1 MNITHLSTAKTV
13 QTGGFM
19 QRIVIVGGGAGGLA
33 LATKLG
39 NRLGKKGLAEITLVD
54 AARTHVWKPLLHQL
68 AAGTFDTHA
77 EEIEYL
83 AQARWNHFKFRL
95 GNLVGVDRQLKTVQ
109 LASSHDEAGREITPA
124 QELAYDTLVI
134 AVGSQTNDF
143 GTPGAAQHSIKLDS
157 PQAAKHFNDRLINAC
172 IRAQTVPRSE
182 GSGRLTVAIVGGGAT
197 GVELAAELHAAAR
210 VLGNYGFDH
219 INPEKDLQIVLV
231 EAAPRL
237 LAQLPERLSASALR
251 ELRKLAIDVHTNER
265 VVEVTEDSLKMASGK
280 VLASSITVWAAG
292 IKAADFLHNLGSGPG
307 GMEPLETTRLN
318 QLVVN
323 GNLQCTRD
331 ASIYAFG
338 DCAAC
343 QQPDG
348 SWVPPRAQA
357 AYQQAM
363 YLTRALPRLHAGQAV
378 APFVFTDQG
387 SLVSLSEYSSVGSLM
402 GSLTKGSFFIEGQL
416 AKLMYWALHK
426 QHQLALGGFRKTA
439 LITLS
444 EMIDRTHRPRI
455 KLH

>member
-1 MNITHLSTAKTV
+1 
-13 QTGGFM
+13 M

-33 LATKLG
+33 LATQLG
-39 NRLGKKGLAEITLVD
+39 KRLGKKKLAEITLVD

-68 AAGTFDTHA
+68 AAGSFDTHA

-95 GNLVGVDRQLKTVQ
+95 GRLEGLDSNSKTLQ
-109 LASSHDEAGREITPA
+109 LAASHDEAGREITPP
-124 QELAYDTLVI
+124 QQLAYDTLVI

-143 GTPGAAQHSIKLDS
+143 GTPGAAEHTIKLDS
-157 PQAAKHFNDRLINAC
+157 PQAAKRFNDRLINAC
-172 IRAQTVPRSE
+172 IRAQTVPRSA
-182 GSGRLTVAIVGGGAT
+182 GSGRLTVTIVGGGAT
-197 GVELAAELHAAAR
+197 GVELAAELHAAAK
-210 VLGNYGFDH
+210 VLANFGFDH
-219 INPEKDLQIVLV
+219 IHPEKDLQIVLI

-237 LAQLPERLSASALR
+237 LAQLPERLSEAALR
-251 ELRKLAIDVHTNER
+251 ELRKLAIEVHTNER
-265 VVEVTEDSLKMASGK
+265 VVEVTADSLKMASGK
-280 VLASSITVWAAG
+280 VISSSLSVWAAG
-292 IKAADFLHNLGSGPG
+292 VKAADFLKTLGGQT
-307 GMEPLETTRLN
+307 PLATNRLN
-318 QLVVN
+318 QLMVN
-323 GNLQCTRD
+323 GNLQTSD

-348 SWVPPRAQA
+348 TWVPPRAQA

-363 YLTRALPRLHAGQAV
+363 YLVKALPRLQRGEHV
-378 APFVFTDQG
+378 DPFVFRDQG

-416 AKLMYWALHK
+416 AKIMYWALHK
-426 QHQLALGGFRKTA
+426 QHQLALGGWRKTI

-444 EMIDRTHRPRI
+444 EMIDRTYRPRI

>member
-1 MNITHLSTAKTV
+1 
-13 QTGGFM
+13 M

-33 LATKLG
+33 LATQLG
-39 NRLGKKGLAEITLVD
+39 NRLGKRKLAEITLVD

-68 AAGTFDTHA
+68 AAGSFDTHA

-95 GNLVGVDRQLKTVQ
+95 GNLQGVDRQNKTLQ
-109 LASSHDEAGREITPA
+109 LAASYDASGREITPA
-124 QELAYDTLVI
+124 QALGYDTLVI

-143 GTPGAAQHSIKLDS
+143 RTPGAAEHSIKLDS

-172 IRAQTVPRSE
+172 IRAQTVPRTA

-197 GVELAAELHAAAR
+197 GVELAAELHASAR
-210 VLGNYGFDH
+210 VLGHYGFDN

-231 EAAPRL
+231 EAGPRL
-237 LAQLPERLSASALR
+237 LAQLPERLGDAALR
-251 ELRKLAIDVHTNER
+251 ELRKLAIEVHINEK
-265 VVEVTEDSLKMASGK
+265 VIEVTDEGLKMASGK
-280 VLASSITVWAAG
+280 VISSTITVWAAG
-292 IKAADFLHNLGSGPG
+292 VKAADFLRNIGDPD
-307 GMEPLETTRLN
+307 PLETNRLN

-323 GNLQCTRD
+323 GNLQTTHD

-348 SWVPPRAQA
+348 TWVPPRAQA

-363 YLTRALPRLHAGQAV
+363 YLARKLPQLIVGETV
-378 APFVFTDQG
+378 APFVFADKG
-387 SLVSLSEYSSVGSLM
+387 SLVSLAEYSSVGSLM
-402 GSLTKGSFFIEGQL
+402 GSLSHGSFFIEGQL

-426 QHQLALGGFRKTA
+426 QHQLALGGIKKTA

>member
-1 MNITHLSTAKTV
+1 
-13 QTGGFM
+13 M

-33 LATKLG
+33 LATQLG
-39 NRLGKKGLAEITLVD
+39 KRLGKKGLAEITLVD

-68 AAGTFDTHA
+68 AAGSFDTHA

-95 GNLVGVDRQLKTVQ
+95 GRLEGLDRSTKTLR
-109 LASSHDEAGREITPA
+109 LAASHDEAGREITPM
-124 QELAYDTLVI
+124 QQLAYDTLVI

-143 GTPGAAQHSIKLDS
+143 GTPGADEHTIKLDS
-157 PQAAKHFNDRLINAC
+157 PQAAKRFNDRLINAC
-172 IRAQTVPRSE
+172 LRAQTVPRNA
-182 GSGRLTVAIVGGGAT
+182 GSGRLTVAIIGGGAT
-197 GVELAAELHAAAR
+197 GVELAAELHASAK
-210 VLGNYGFDH
+210 VLANYGFDH
-219 INPEKDLQIVLV
+219 IHPEKDLQIVLV

-237 LAQLPERLSASALR
+237 LAQLPERLSDSALR
-251 ELRKLAIDVHTNER
+251 ELRKLAIEVHTNER
-265 VVEVTEDSLKMASGK
+265 VVEVTADSLKMASGK
-280 VLASSITVWAAG
+280 VISSSLSVWAAG
-292 IKAADFLHNLGSGPG
+292 VKAAEFLRTLGGDD
-307 GMEPLETTRLN
+307 PLETTRLN

-323 GNLQCTRD
+323 GNLQSTRD
-331 ASIYAFG
+331 ANIYAFG

-348 SWVPPRAQA
+348 TWVPPRAQA

-363 YLTRALPRLHAGQAV
+363 YLVKALPLLQQGQAV
-378 APFVFTDQG
+378 APFVFRDQG

-416 AKLMYWALHK
+416 AKIMYWALHK
-426 QHQLALGGFRKTA
+426 QHQLALGGWKKTA

-444 EMIDRTHRPRI
+444 EMIDRTYRPRI

>member
-1 MNITHLSTAKTV
+1 
-13 QTGGFM
+13 M

-33 LATKLG
+33 LATQLG
-39 NRLGKKGLAEITLVD
+39 KRLGKKGLANITLVD

-68 AAGTFDTHA
+68 AAGSFDTHA

-95 GNLVGVDRQLKTVQ
+95 GNLVGIDRLNQTVQ
-109 LASSHDEAGREITPA
+109 LAASYDEAGREITPD
-124 QELAYDTLVI
+124 QQLGYDTLVL
-134 AVGSQTNDF
+134 ALGSQTNDF
-143 GTPGAAQHSIKLDS
+143 GTPGAAEHTIKLDS
-157 PQAAKHFNDRLINAC
+157 PQAAKRFNDRLINAC
-172 IRAQTVPRSE
+172 IRAQAVPRSA

-219 INPEKDLQIVLV
+219 IDPEKDLQIVLV

-237 LAQLPERLSASALR
+237 LAQLPERLSESAIR
-251 ELRKLAIDVHTNER
+251 ELRKLAIEVHTNEK
-265 VVEVTEDSLKMASGK
+265 VVEVTADGLKMASGK
-280 VLASSITVWAAG
+280 VVPSSITVWAAG
-292 IKAADFLHNLGSGPG
+292 VKAADFLKTMG
-307 GMEPLETTRLN
+307 GDAPLETSKLN
-318 QLVVN
+318 QLIVN
-323 GNLQCTRD
+323 GNLQSTRD
-331 ASIYAFG
+331 PRVYAFG

-348 SWVPPRAQA
+348 TWVPPRAQA

-363 YLTRALPRLHAGQAV
+363 YLARALPKLMAGQPV
-378 APFVFTDQG
+378 APFEFKDQG

-426 QHQLALGGFRKTA
+426 QHQLALGGFKKTA

-444 EMIDRTHRPRI
+444 EMLDRTHRPRI